1 MERTLTPFESSLKN
15 TIDRHEAPFSDEGWN
30 FIEQQLGAAKPA
42 SGTVEWV
49 AWAAA
54 SVVLALSSWLVYD
67 YHFDVPEARIASGA
81 GRLQAWQQPLTHQ
94 GSSGADLVLD
104 SATASIA
111 QVVSADVAV
120 TPGSATVVP
129 TSTPQEASTP
139 SGVTAPAG
147 KVDATSAAAMQPEA
161 QSNIPAAL
169 SHAGRAYATALFNT
183 SVRKACAGNPVE
195 FKLSNSPGSASYL
208 WNFGDGTFSSQP
220 NPSHIY
226 TKPGVYD
233 VSLSITDADGLIKS
247 TVMED
252 LITINPTPESEF
264 EWDFISGATDEPT
277 VKFINMSE
285 NATKFNWT
293 FDEKNNE
300 TEISPVKSYIT
311 RGKHSVELYVEN
323 EFGCS
328 DVTVRYL
335 TINSD
340 YNLLAPGTISP
351 DNDGKEDCF
360 MPEALKENN
369 FNFVLTVYDG
379 SKPVFTSNNKNKPWT
394 GKLKDGSIAPVG
406 STYPWVVIIYNSIT
420 KEEKYFSGSVTI
432 AP

>member
-15 TIDRHEAPFSDEGWN
+15 TVDRHEAPCSDEGWN

-42 SGTVEWV
+42 SGTAEWV

-54 SVVLALSSWLVYD
+54 SLVLALTSWLVYD
-67 YHFDVPEARIASGA
+67 YHFDVPEARMASGA

-94 GSSGADLVLD
+94 GTSGADLVLE

-120 TPGSATVVP
+120 TPESATVV
-129 TSTPQEASTP
+129 SASAPQGATTAS
-139 SGVTAPAG
+139 GMIAPADL
-147 KVDATSAAAMQPEA
+147 VDAAHTAATRPQA
-161 QSNIPAAL
+161 QADMPAAL
-169 SHAGRAYATALFNT
+169 PPAARTDAAALFNT
-183 SVRKACAGNPVE
+183 SVKKACAGNPVE
-195 FKLSNSPGSASYL
+195 FKLSNNPGSASYL

-233 VSLSITDADGLIKS
+233 ISLSITDADGLIKS

-285 NATKFNWT
+285 NATKFNC
-293 FDEKNNE
+293 
-300 TEISPVKSYIT
+300 I
-311 RGKHSVELYVEN
+311 
-323 EFGCS
+323 
-328 DVTVRYL
+328 
-335 TINSD
+335 
-340 YNLLAPGTISP
+340 
-351 DNDGKEDCF
+351 
-360 MPEALKENN
+360 
-369 FNFVLTVYDG
+369 
-379 SKPVFTSNNKNKPWT
+379 
-394 GKLKDGSIAPVG
+394 
-406 STYPWVVIIYNSIT
+406 
-420 KEEKYFSGSVTI
+420 
-432 AP
+432 

>member
-15 TIDRHEAPFSDEGWN
+15 TVDRHEAPCSDEGWN

-42 SGTVEWV
+42 SGTAEWV

-54 SVVLALSSWLVYD
+54 SLVLALTSWLVYD
-67 YHFDVPEARIASGA
+67 YHFDVPEARMASGA

-94 GSSGADLVLD
+94 GTSGADLVLE

-111 QVVSADVAV
+111 QVVGADVAV
-120 TPGSATVVP
+120 TPESATVV
-129 TSTPQEASTP
+129 SASAPQGATTAS
-139 SGVTAPAG
+139 GMIAPADL
-147 KVDATSAAAMQPEA
+147 VDAAHTAATRPQA
-161 QSNIPAAL
+161 QADMPAAL
-169 SHAGRAYATALFNT
+169 PPAARTDAAALFNT
-183 SVRKACAGNPVE
+183 SVKKACAGNPVE
-195 FKLSNSPGSASYL
+195 FKLSNNPGSASYL

-233 VSLSITDADGLIKS
+233 ISLSITDADGLIKS

-285 NATKFNWT
+285 NATKFNWI
-293 FDEKNNE
+293 FDDKNNE

-328 DVTVRYL
+328 DITVRYL

-340 YNLLAPGTISP
+340 YNLLAPSSISP
-351 DNDGKEDCF
+351 DNDGKEDSF

-379 SKPVFTSNNKNKPWT
+379 SKPVFTSNSKNKPWT
-394 GKLKDGSIAPVG
+394 GKLKDGSMAPVG